1 MLKQSYENLKCI
13 KGWLRTGNAY
23 IHFASVCI
31 VLVLGDTLVTPQLF
45 VSFSIS
51 CICEQS
57 LTGNAYR
64 HYSQNELSSPIA
76 ANFCPTF
83 LA

>member
-31 VLVLGDTLVTPQLF
+31 VLVLGDTSTVRVVF
-45 VSFSIS
+45 
-51 CICEQS
+51 
-57 LTGNAYR
+57 Y
-64 HYSQNELSSPIA
+64 
-76 ANFCPTF
+76 F
-83 LA
+83 LHL